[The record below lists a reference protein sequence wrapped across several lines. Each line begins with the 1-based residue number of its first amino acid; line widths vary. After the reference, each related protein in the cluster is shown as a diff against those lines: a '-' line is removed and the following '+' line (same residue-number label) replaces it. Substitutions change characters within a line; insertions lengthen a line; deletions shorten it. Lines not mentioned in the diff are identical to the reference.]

1 MNRPALSLAPTTGH
15 NRDGARPDRL
25 SDVMLGCSGND
36 SRTGPPVT
44 ANYET
49 VAGAADSA
57 PWLVMVHGMSQ
68 DRRVFDAQ
76 VAAFRARCRIL
87 LIDLPGHGLS
97 AAIPGPFGPVEL
109 AAQVAGALEQAGVDR
124 CHYWATHTGT
134 ALGLL
139 LAVERS
145 GRFLS
150 MILEGPVLP
159 GHPLPSVEQAL
170 QQARHLAR
178 TAGLAEARRQ
188 WFDTAPWFAVMR
200 RHPDA
205 CRAAAQ
211 RAIIDDFGGAP
222 WLDDGPATAVP
233 PIDEGLAAVDLP
245 VLLYNGEHDVPDFV
259 AAAAR
264 LQALLPQ
271 ATRATIPDAGGFP
284 AWEFPDRVNELVAR
298 FLSLPVDVAEQ

>member
-1 MNRPALSLAPTTGH
+1 
-15 NRDGARPDRL
+15 
-25 SDVMLGCSGND
+25 
-36 SRTGPPVT
+36 VT

-76 VAAFRARCRIL
+76 VAAFHARFRIL

-109 AAQVAGALEQAGVDR
+109 AAHVAGALEQAGVDR

-139 LAVERS
+139 LAVERP

-188 WFDTAPWFAVMR
+188 WFDTAPWFVVMR
-200 RHPDA
+200 RHAEA

-211 RAIIDDFGGAP
+211 RAIIDDFAGAP
-222 WLDDGPATAVP
+222 WLDDGPAAVLAP
-233 PIDEGLAAVDLP
+233 VDKALAAVDLP
-245 VLLYNGEHDVPDFV
+245 VLIYNGEHDVADFL

-264 LQALLPQ
+264 LQALLPRAQ
-271 ATRATIPDAGGFP
+271 WATISDAGGFP
-284 AWEFPDRVNELVAR
+284 AWEFPDKVNKLVAG
-298 FLSLPVDVAEQ
+298 FLLSPVDRVCG